1 MSSSSTRVRA
11 RWAGR
16 SRARDSGGAPMFRNI
31 LVAVDGSPH
40 ADRAPDEAIDI
51 ARTEHAK
58 LTLITGAAEPRTTA
72 MIAMSAGA
80 AATLGPEPTRY
91 PQRPGRGAAERG
103 AADASRTAA
112 RPQKPIP

>member
-16 SRARDSGGAPMFRNI
+16 SRARDNGGAPMFRNI

-40 ADRAPDEAIDI
+40 ADRALDEAIDI

-80 AATLGPEPTRY
+80 AAPPRAALPRE
-91 PQRPGRGAAERG
+91 RPRGGGGGGE
-103 AADASRTAA
+103 
-112 RPQKPIP
+112 